1 MIRPIFSN
9 SQFFPSLTPAPRP
22 PWRRFYRAAL
32 GCHQGHCHQT
42 QSPAP
47 PMAEGTGWP
56 WSTNRSMA
64 AKSPAVTQWWHP
76 HLGKKYYIYI
86 YINIIYIY
94 IKYTIYIYE
103 IYYVIYIYIC
113 WYMLICWDWQIAIST
128 IRATGPA
135 ERSGP
140 SRPRGRMAL
149 LNRSQQKS
157 STVRVIDLGLLYP
170 GVNFIS

>member
-86 YINIIYIY
+86 YKYHIYILNILY
-94 IKYTIYIYE
+94 I
-103 IYYVIYIYIC
+103 YVIYIYVDTC
-113 WYMLICWDWQIAIST
+113 WYAEIGKSQSQRSERLGQPNAQDRQGLGAEWRCST
-128 IRATGPA
+128 D
-135 ERSGP
+135 
-140 SRPRGRMAL
+140 
-149 LNRSQQKS
+149 LNRKAAQSGWS
-157 STVRVIDLGLLYP
+157 IWVCCILG
-170 GVNFIS
+170 